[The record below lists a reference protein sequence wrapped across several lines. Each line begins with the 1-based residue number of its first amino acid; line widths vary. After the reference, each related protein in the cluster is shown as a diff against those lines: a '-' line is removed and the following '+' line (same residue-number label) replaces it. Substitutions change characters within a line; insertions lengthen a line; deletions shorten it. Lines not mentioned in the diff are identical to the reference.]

1 MIKRKST
8 INKSVKKLIR
18 TSAHK
23 ESPNDKKLFCSF
35 GKCGFRCKTETELNQ
50 HKELHSGDRRFACD
64 YEDCTF
70 RSNRKDHLVI
80 HKRRHTGEKPYSC
93 QWNNCNQAFVNRD
106 HLNRHLLTHNRFGET
121 LQQLNDLDKDIEQ
134 TLHELNHI
142 FNENS

>member
-1 MIKRKST
+1 
-8 INKSVKKLIR
+8 
-18 TSAHK
+18 
-23 ESPNDKKLFCSF
+23 
-35 GKCGFRCKTETELNQ
+35 
-50 HKELHSGDRRFACD
+50 
-64 YEDCTF
+64 
-70 RSNRKDHLVI
+70 VI